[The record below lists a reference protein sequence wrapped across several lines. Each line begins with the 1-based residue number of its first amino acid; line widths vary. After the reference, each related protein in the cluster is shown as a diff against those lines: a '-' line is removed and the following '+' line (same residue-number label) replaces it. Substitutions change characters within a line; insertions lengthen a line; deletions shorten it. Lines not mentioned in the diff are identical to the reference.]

1 MGRLPGA
8 PGDAPGVDAAV
19 AVVSVEV
26 SADGK
31 TVRLPPHRKSK
42 MSSFTLPPEAA
53 ERLTELAKRLGIPK
67 SRIVADLILEAPLPR
82 KRGE

>member
-1 MGRLPGA
+1 VG
-8 PGDAPGVDAAV
+8 

-31 TVRLPPHRKSK
+31 TVRMLQHRKSK
-42 MSSFTLPPEAA
+42 MHAFTLNPEAA
-53 ERLTELAKRLGIPK
+53 ERLAELSRRTGIPK
-67 SRIVADLILEAPLPR
+67 SRIVADLILETPMPR